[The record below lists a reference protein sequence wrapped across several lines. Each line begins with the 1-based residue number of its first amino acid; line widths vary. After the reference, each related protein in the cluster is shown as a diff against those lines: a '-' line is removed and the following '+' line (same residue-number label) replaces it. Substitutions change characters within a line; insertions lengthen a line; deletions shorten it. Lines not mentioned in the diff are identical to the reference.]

1 MNSEDNLLAGIAG
14 YVDTLS
20 FVALF
25 GLFTAHVTG
34 NFVLIGAEAAGFG
47 QGAFMKLMAF
57 PAFVSGVAVS
67 SVIVK
72 RVEPATSNRAGC
84 VLYIFQASLMLA
96 FCLAGVGVSP
106 VVHANGTPVI
116 VCGMIGAAAMG
127 VQNAHDRLVP
137 RPGVPN
143 TVMTGNVTQAVLDTV
158 DILSQKMPSDAR
170 TVARTRL
177 GKMLPTILAF
187 ATGAILGALAYQ
199 HVGFSALLL
208 PCIALLCL
216 ALRTARGAQTQLDA
230 SATATDARKKP
241 ARPGRAADCH
251 SERV

>member
-1 MNSEDNLLAGIAG
+1 MKSEDSVLAAIAG

-57 PAFVSGVAVS
+57 PAFVAGVVIS
-67 SVIVK
+67 SLLVK
-72 RVEPATSNRAGC
+72 RLGPAAPNRAEC
-84 VLYIFQASLMLA
+84 LLYAVQATLMLA

-106 VVHANGTPVI
+106 VVHSGSTPVI

-127 VQNAHDRLVP
+127 VQNAHGRLVA

-143 TVMTGNVTQAVLDTV
+143 TVMTGNVTQAVLDAIDV
-158 DILSQKMPSDAR
+158 LSPRAPSDAQA
-170 TVARTRL
+170 VARTRL
-177 GKMLPTILAF
+177 GKMLPAIVAF
-187 ATGAILGALAYQ
+187 AAGAIAGALAYR
-199 HVGFSALLL
+199 HVGFWALLL
-208 PCIALLCL
+208 PFVVLVWL
-216 ALRTARGAQTQLDA
+216 ALDARGGQREMAAPTTA
-230 SATATDARKKP
+230 SPTGSTTATDARK
-241 ARPGRAADCH
+241 
-251 SERV
+251 